1 MKQNFVNYIYEFFN
15 KLIELYDFKIKAELN
30 EGQSYLI
37 EYESKDF
44 SIKIEKY
51 FREFYVSLYK
61 LDDLENEINLFNLL
75 EYLKQGATDSPRSE
89 YFHKEK
95 DIEICYRNQL
105 EYISTI
111 IYNNFPAISSFFC
124 SVTFKS
130 NVLAFERYWENKHPE
145 LYKK

>member
-111 IYNNFPAISSFFC
+111 IYSIFASSI
-124 SVTFKS
+124 
-130 NVLAFERYWENKHPE
+130 KH
-145 LYKK
+145 